1 MPRESI
7 DLLITGAAEVATA
20 RGHRAA
26 GDELGT
32 VGVLEGA
39 AVAIRGETL
48 LEIGPEAELVERY
61 EASEVLDAEGGTVLP
76 GFVDAHTHPVFDGTR
91 EEEFVLRLEGARYA
105 EIAAAGGGILSTVM
119 RSASRE
125 QLLVLLE
132 RLDWF
137 LELGTTTVEAKSG
150 YV

>member
-20 RGHRAA
+20 RGATALA

-32 VGVLEGA
+32 VRVLEGA

-48 LEIGPEAELVERY
+48 LEIGPEAELVARY
-61 EASEVLDAEGGTVLP
+61 AASEVLDAEGGTILP

-91 EEEFVLRLEGARYA
+91 EEEFVLRLQGARYA
-105 EIAAAGGGILSTVM
+105 AIAAAGVIATV
-119 RSASRE
+119 
-125 QLLVLLE
+125 V
-132 RLDWF
+132 
-137 LELGTTTVEAKSG
+137 
-150 YV
+150 